1 MLDKLANQVYN
12 KDTKNGTRKEKI
24 NMKIERYTTELN
36 WVYDSNHSNSHY
48 IIENC
53 AAYRNRG
60 ELCESICKH
69 HRGIYTEINP
79 HTSWCDGSDIESE
92 FASVKSSEGGLGRGI
107 GGYDNSASDK
117 IKTYFKNTHSKT
129 FIWVELNEET
139 KEVVEYQMNRSEF
152 GKFVQKFTRVHR
164 ASNKKEITV
173 RFRATS
179 KKMITFLEG
188 MAV

>member
-1 MLDKLANQVYN
+1 
-12 KDTKNGTRKEKI
+12 
-24 NMKIERYTTELN
+24 MKIERYTTELN
-36 WVYDSNHSNSHY
+36 WVYDPNHSNSHY

-129 FIWVELNEET
+129 FIWVELNEKT

-164 ASNKKEITV
+164 ASNKKEVTV

-179 KKMITFLEG
+179 KKMIAFLEG